1 MERVTR
7 GFAATLAR
15 FPPLSARLASA
26 LLARPASQPAS
37 QPPVTQPSPVGRV
50 ARPVGRLAFSSSPT
64 VPAAVPTLA
73 RVLLPLLLSPSRFF
87 SSLFLLSLL
96 DV

>member
-26 LLARPASQPAS
+26 LLARPVPAS
-37 QPPVTQPSPVGRV
+37 QPVTQPSPVGRV
-50 ARPVGRLAFSSSPT
+50 ARPVGCLAFSSSPT
-64 VPAAVPTLA
+64 VPAAVRTLA
-73 RVLLPLLLSPSRFF
+73 TVPLLLLSPSRFF

>member
-15 FPPLSARLASA
+15 FPPLSTRLAST
-26 LLARPASQPAS
+26 LLARPASQ
-37 QPPVTQPSPVGRV
+37 PVTQPSPVGRV
-50 ARPVGRLAFSSSPT
+50 ARPVGCLAFSSSPT
-64 VPAAVPTLA
+64 VPAAAVPTLA
-73 RVLLPLLLSPSRFF
+73 RVPPLLLSPSRFF

>member
-26 LLARPASQPAS
+26 LLARPASQ
-37 QPPVTQPSPVGRV
+37 PVGRV

>member
-15 FPPLSARLASA
+15 FPPLSARLAST
-26 LLARPASQPAS
+26 LLARPASQ
-37 QPPVTQPSPVGRV
+37 PVTQPSPVGRV
-50 ARPVGRLAFSSSPT
+50 ARPVGCLAFSSSPT
-64 VPAAVPTLA
+64 VPAAVRTLA
-73 RVLLPLLLSPSRFF
+73 TVLLLLLSPSRFF